1 MNSIH
6 DMGGMHGFGPIP
18 LEEDE
23 PVFHHDWEARAMA
36 LRMAMGAWGKWN
48 LDAGRHANERL
59 SPQQY
64 LTLSYYERWITSLAD
79 LSVEAGLLS
88 MDEIRT
94 GKASGQHDLGRAP
107 INAEGVLGVLR
118 NGRPSSRAVDALPR
132 FQIGDVVRAVNESP
146 EGHTRLPRYARGRRG
161 KVVLHHGGHLF
172 PDTHAHF
179 LGECPQHLYTIEF
192 SSRDLWGSRANERDT
207 VMIDLWDS
215 YLEPA

>member
-18 LEEDE
+18 IEKNE

-36 LRMAMGAWGKWN
+36 LRMVMGAWGKWN

-79 LSVEAGLLS
+79 LTVEAGLLS
-88 MDEIRT
+88 TDEIRA
-94 GKASGQHDLGRAP
+94 GKPEGRHDLGSDP
-107 INAEGVLGVLR
+107 INAEGVLGLLAK
-118 NGRPSSRAVDALPR
+118 GRPANREVNTPPR
-132 FQIGDVVRAVNESP
+132 FAIGDRVRTNNNHP
-146 EGHTRLPRYARGRRG
+146 QGHTRLPRYARGHSG
-161 KVVLHHGGHLF
+161 NVILHHGGHLF

-179 LGECPQHLYTIEF
+179 KGECPQHLYTVEF
-192 SSRDLWGSRANERDT
+192 SARDLWGEQGNQRDT
-207 VMIDLWDS
+207 VLIDLWES